1 MSNSRFGLIGQSLNH
16 SFSQQFFTDF
26 FSKNDIDGCYENLE
40 FQDIEAL
47 KSFFNDAVYNYAGL
61 NVTIP
66 YKTAVIPFLDRV
78 DDDAKKIGAVNTIKV
93 VSGQLI
99 GYNTDVFGFRQSIK
113 PFLTN
118 KHEKAMVIGTGG
130 ASKAIDFVLKKIGLE
145 VLFISRQPNDS
156 NDVFTYEEINNYM
169 VDACKLVVNCTPVG
183 SYPLVEDEVFFPYEH
198 LSKEHLVIDLIYNP
212 SKTVFLK
219 KSENNGAQILNGSS
233 MLSEQAMK
241 SWQIWSQKD

>member
-26 FSKNDIDGCYENLE
+26 FSKNDIDGSYENLE
-40 FQDIEAL
+40 FQDIE
-47 KSFFNDAVYNYAGL
+47 
-61 NVTIP
+61 
-66 YKTAVIPFLDRV
+66 
-78 DDDAKKIGAVNTIKV
+78 NTIKV

-145 VLFISRQPNDS
+145 VLFISRQTNDS

-219 KSENNGAQILNGSS
+219 KSENNGAQILNG
-233 MLSEQAMK
+233 L
-241 SWQIWSQKD
+241 